1 MEDVLDVYR
10 RPYDPKR
17 PQVCMDETSK
27 QLIGEVRTPLPVKP
41 GQPALFDHEYRRNGV
56 ANLFLMVE
64 PLTGWT
70 EVKVTERRTKVDWAH
85 LMKELVD
92 EHYPEAE
99 GIVLVLDNLNT
110 HAKDS
115 LYEAFEPREAK
126 RIGDKLEIHYTPKH
140 ASWLDIAEIMLSVL
154 SRQCLARRI
163 PEMETLTREVE
174 SWTRSHN
181 QHRKP
186 VEWRFTT
193 EDARIKLRKLYP
205 TIVV

>member
-1 MEDVLDVYR
+1 
-10 RPYDPKR
+10 
-17 PQVCMDETSK
+17 
-27 QLIGEVRTPLPVKP
+27 
-41 GQPALFDHEYRRNGV
+41 V

-99 GIVLVLDNLNT
+99 GIELVLDNLNT
-110 HAKDS
+110 PAKDS

-126 RIGDKLEIHYTPKH
+126 RIADKLEIHYTPKY
-140 ASWLDIAEIMLSVL
+140 ASWLDMAEIMLSVL

-181 QHRKP
+181 HHRKP

-193 EDARIKLRKLYP
+193 EDARIKLRKPYP
-205 TIVV
+205 TIVG